1 MLLEIFADWLDII
14 LLFQSQQHCCFVTLH
29 QQYTIF
35 NKSLTSFLTFFPPRL
50 VTSRTSRTSRFVTS
64 RTYFKVGYFTYFTYF
79 KVGHFT
85 YECKGER
92 KYVSRD
98 SRTELLKRKLEDKA
112 ENGKKKRVSG
122 NAGGSFCKSNQKVHI
137 II

>member
-35 NKSLTSFLTFFPPRL
+35 NKSLTSFFLSP
-50 VTSRTSRTSRFVTS
+50 
-64 RTYFKVGYFTYFTYF
+64 

>member
-35 NKSLTSFLTFFPPRL
+35 NKSLTSFLTFFP
-50 VTSRTSRTSRFVTS
+50 
-64 RTYFKVGYFTYFTYF
+64 